1 MGTSFK
7 GKVITVIV
15 LWILGIFGASTAI
28 VSKARLWARVFW
40 VLSLAT
46 SIISFINIFFSLRR
60 NQIHAQNSVSQEQ
73 ASRII
78 PLYHVCSAFWVQLTV
93 ACYLPLIIV
102 RQWHL
107 KEGEYLH
114 CFTLLGIYC
123 YFSLFELII
132 KPAALLLEDPR
143 GEASSKNNNIR
154 QLLC

>member
-7 GKVITVIV
+7 GKVISVIV

-28 VSKARLWARVFW
+28 VSKAWLWERVFW

-78 PLYHVCSAFWVQLTV
+78 PLYHVCSAFWVQLTGCLLSAFDHSQAMTPQRGRV
-93 ACYLPLIIV
+93 P
-102 RQWHL
+102 
-107 KEGEYLH
+107 
-114 CFTLLGIYC
+114 TLLY
-123 YFSLFELII
+123 L
-132 KPAALLLEDPR
+132 ARNLLL
-143 GEASSKNNNIR
+143 
-154 QLLC
+154 L